1 MKKKK
6 ARAPLSFKTELPMR
20 SSKGERPKNSQIGFL
35 TVGKTA
41 RILGISASTLRLWEN
56 VGLISPARSAGKY
69 RLYNSE
75 LLEVLKRIKYLRD
88 VKKLS
93 VPGIKQMLGTSLPKP
108 VPTQPNGTADIG
120 IKLRQMRQRL
130 DLGIVEA
137 ANRAKISPGFLSAI
151 ELSKA
156 NPSVA
161 TLQRL
166 AATYNT
172 TVLEF
177 FDMPKHSRRLIRP
190 EQRRTLTTES
200 GVCIELLSIGTKML
214 ECMIFRVPP
223 KSGSDGSYSHA
234 GEEFIYM
241 LEGELEIWL
250 DEWECHTLQPG
261 DSFWFE
267 SNLGHRWFNP
277 TEVEAVLI
285 WVNTPLT
292 F

>member
-1 MKKKK
+1 MMKKSPRALRRKK
-6 ARAPLSFKTELPMR
+6 DSVR
-20 SSKGERPKNSQIGFL
+20 KGSRIGFL
-35 TVGKTA
+35 TVGQTA
-41 RILGISASTLRLWEN
+41 RILGVSASTLRLWEN
-56 VGLISPARSAGKY
+56 VGLISPARSAGRY
-69 RLYNSE
+69 RLYSSE
-75 LLEVLKRIKYLRD
+75 LLAVLKRIKYLRD

-93 VPGIKQMLGTSLPKP
+93 VPGIKQALGKTLSKAAEAPA
-108 VPTQPNGTADIG
+108 VRVADQEMG
-120 IKLRQMRQRL
+120 SKLRHMRQQL
-130 DLGIVEA
+130 ELGIVEA

-177 FDMPKHSRRLIRP
+177 FDVPRQARRLIKP
-190 EQRRTLTTES
+190 DERRKLTTES

-223 KSGSDGSYSHA
+223 HSGSDGSYSHA

-250 DEWECHTLQPG
+250 DEWESHTLKRG

-277 TEVEAVLI
+277 SGTEAVLI

>member
-1 MKKKK
+1 MKREK
-6 ARAPLSFKTELPMR
+6 AKQPR
-20 SSKGERPKNSQIGFL
+20 SKSIEKQKSRKPGGSRVGFL
-35 TVGKTA
+35 TVGQTA
-41 RILGISASTLRLWEN
+41 RILGVSASTLRLWEN
-56 VGLISPARSAGKY
+56 VGLISPARSTGKY
-69 RLYNSE
+69 RLYSSE

-93 VPGIKQMLGTSLPKP
+93 VPGIKQMLGKSLAK
-108 VPTQPNGTADIG
+108 VAKVSQHHKTNAEIG
-120 IKLRQMRQRL
+120 SKLRQMRQDL

-166 AATYNT
+166 AATYNM

-177 FDMPKHSRRLIRP
+177 FDKPKHVRRLIKP
-190 EQRRTLTTES
+190 DQRRTLTTES

-223 KSGSDGSYSHA
+223 NSGSDGSCSHV

-241 LEGELEIWL
+241 LEGELEMWL
-250 DEWECHTLQPG
+250 DEWECHTLKPG

-277 TEVEAVLI
+277 SKREAVLI

>member
-1 MKKKK
+1 M
-6 ARAPLSFKTELPMR
+6 
-20 SSKGERPKNSQIGFL
+20 SKPSAQKDLRLGYL
-35 TVGKTA
+35 TVGQTA
-41 RILGISASTLRLWEN
+41 RILGISPSTLRLWEN
-56 VGLISPARSAGKY
+56 VGLISPARSTGKY
-69 RLYNSE
+69 RLYSAE

-93 VPGIKQMLGTSLPKP
+93 VPGIKQILSRSLPKAKP
-108 VPTQPNGTADIG
+108 KTPHNTAQAEVG
-120 IKLRQMRQRL
+120 AKLRQMRQRL
-130 DLGIVEA
+130 QLGIVDA
-137 ANRAKISPGFLSAI
+137 AQRAKISPGFLSAI
-151 ELSKA
+151 ELAKA

-177 FDMPKHSRRLIRP
+177 FEMPKHARRLIP
-190 EQRRTLTTES
+190 SHQRQVLRTES
-200 GVCIELLSIGTKML
+200 GVSIELLSIGTKML
-214 ECMIFRVPP
+214 ECMIFRVA
-223 KSGSDGSYSHA
+223 SGAGSDGAYSHV

-250 DEWECHTLQPG
+250 DEIECHTLRPG

-277 TEVEAVLI
+277 SQKEAVLI

>member
-1 MKKKK
+1 MSKKRVNKDL
-6 ARAPLSFKTELPMR
+6 RV
-20 SSKGERPKNSQIGFL
+20 GYL
-35 TVGKTA
+35 TVGQTA
-41 RILGISASTLRLWEN
+41 RILGISPSTLRLWEN
-56 VGLISPARSAGKY
+56 VGLISPARSTGKY
-69 RLYNSE
+69 RLYSAE
-75 LLEVLKRIKYLRD
+75 LLELLKRIKYLRD

-93 VPGIKQMLGTSLPKP
+93 VPGIKQIIGKSLPKITP
-108 VPTQPNGTADIG
+108 RAPDEGAQAEVGL
-120 IKLRQMRQRL
+120 KLRQMRQRL
-130 DLGIVEA
+130 QLGIVEA
-137 ANRAKISPGFLSAI
+137 AKKARISPGFLSAI
-151 ELSKA
+151 ELAKA

-177 FDMPKHSRRLIRP
+177 FHMPRHARRLIPSKER
-190 EQRRTLTTES
+190 QVLKTES

-223 KSGSDGSYSHA
+223 KAGSDGSYSHA

-250 DEWECHTLQPG
+250 DEIECHTLRPG

-277 TEVEAVLI
+277 SQKEAVLI

>member
-1 MKKKK
+1 MKKRK
-6 ARAPLSFKTELPMR
+6 ARQLR
-20 SSKGERPKNSQIGFL
+20 SSKADKPTSSRIGFL
-35 TVGKTA
+35 TVGQTS

-69 RLYNSE
+69 RLYSSE

-93 VPGIKQMLGTSLPKP
+93 VPGIKQMLGKSVPKGSAP
-108 VPTQPNGTADIG
+108 DPNGDENADIG
-120 IKLRQMRQRL
+120 AKLRQMRQRL

-137 ANRAKISPGFLSAI
+137 ANRAKISPGFLRAI

-177 FDMPKHSRRLIRP
+177 FDMPRHARRLIRP
-190 EQRRTLTTES
+190 DQRRTLKTES

-214 ECMIFRVPP
+214 ECMIFRVPA
-223 KSGSDGSYSHA
+223 KAGSDGAYSHA

-241 LEGELEIWL
+241 LQGELEIWL
-250 DEWECHTLQPG
+250 DEWECHTLRPG

-277 TEVEAVLI
+277 SENEAVLI

>member
-1 MKKKK
+1 MSKKQLTKES
-6 ARAPLSFKTELPMR
+6 RV
-20 SSKGERPKNSQIGFL
+20 GYL
-35 TVGKTA
+35 TVGQTA
-41 RILGISASTLRLWEN
+41 RILGISPSTLRLWEN

-69 RLYNSE
+69 RLYSSE
-75 LLEVLKRIKYLRD
+75 LLDVLKRIKYLRD

-93 VPGIKQMLGTSLPKP
+93 VPGIKQMLGKSLPKVKAKAP
-108 VPTQPNGTADIG
+108 DDSAQAAVGA
-120 IKLRQMRQRL
+120 KLRQMRHRL
-130 DLGIVEA
+130 KLGIVDA
-137 ANRAKISPGFLSAI
+137 STKAKISPGFLSAI
-151 ELSKA
+151 ELGKA

-177 FDMPKHSRRLIRP
+177 FHMPRHARRLISTDER
-190 EQRRTLTTES
+190 QVLRTES

-223 KSGSDGSYSHA
+223 KSGSDGAYSHV

-250 DEWECHTLQPG
+250 DEIECHTLRPG

-277 TEVEAVLI
+277 SRREAVLI

>member
-1 MKKKK
+1 MAKRNRGKEK
-6 ARAPLSFKTELPMR
+6 AGLRL
-20 SSKGERPKNSQIGFL
+20 GFL
-35 TVGKTA
+35 TVGQTA
-41 RILGISASTLRLWEN
+41 RILGVSASTLRLWEN
-56 VGLISPARSAGKY
+56 VGLISPARSTGRY
-69 RLYNSE
+69 RLYSSE

-93 VPGIKQMLGTSLPKP
+93 VPGIKQVLGKT
-108 VPTQPNGTADIG
+108 PTGTQADDNSNADIG
-120 IKLRQMRQRL
+120 SRLRQMRQRL
-130 DLGIVEA
+130 KLGIVEA
-137 ANRAKISPGFLSAI
+137 ARQAKISPGFLSAI
-151 ELSKA
+151 ELSRA

-177 FDMPKHSRRLIRP
+177 FDMPRTTGRLIRP
-190 EQRRTLTTES
+190 DQRRALTTES

-250 DEWECHTLQPG
+250 DEWERHILRPG

-267 SNLGHRWFNP
+267 SNLGHRWFNSSS
-277 TEVEAVLI
+277 EEAVLI

>member
-1 MKKKK
+1 MKKQAKQS
-6 ARAPLSFKTELPMR
+6 RSEQ
-20 SSKGERPKNSQIGFL
+20 SSKPKGSRIGFL
-35 TVGKTA
+35 TVGQTA

-69 RLYNSE
+69 RLYSSE

-93 VPGIKQMLGTSLPKP
+93 VPGIKQMLGKSLAKAKP
-108 VPTQPNGTADIG
+108 IPPGESAVPEIG
-120 IKLRQMRQRL
+120 SRLRQMRQRL
-130 DLGIVEA
+130 ELGIVEA

-177 FDMPKHSRRLIRP
+177 FDAPKHVRRLVKP
-190 EQRRTLTTES
+190 DQRRTLTTES

-250 DEWECHTLQPG
+250 DEWECHTLKSG

-267 SNLGHRWFNP
+267 SDLGHRWFNP
-277 TEVEAVLI
+277 SKNEAVLI

>member
-1 MKKKK
+1 MKPASRQPRKSA
-6 ARAPLSFKTELPMR
+6 AR
-20 SSKGERPKNSQIGFL
+20 RPSRIGFL
-35 TVGKTA
+35 TVGQTA

-56 VGLISPARSAGKY
+56 VGLINPARSTGKY
-69 RLYNSE
+69 RLYSSE
-75 LLEVLKRIKYLRD
+75 LLALLKRIKYLRD

-93 VPGIKQMLGTSLPKP
+93 VPSIKQALGKSAPAAAP
-108 VPTQPNGTADIG
+108 AVPSGNGSPEIG
-120 IKLRQMRQRL
+120 GKLRQMRQRL
-130 DLGIVEA
+130 KLGIVEA
-137 ANRAKISPGFLSAI
+137 ANRARISPGFLSAI

-166 AATYNT
+166 AAAYNT

-177 FDMPKHSRRLIRP
+177 FDMPQHARRLIRP
-190 EQRRTLTTES
+190 DQRRTLTTES

-223 KSGSDGSYSHA
+223 RSGSDGSYSHA

-250 DEWECHTLQPG
+250 DEWECHTLKPG

-277 TEVEAVLI
+277 SKTEAVLI

>member
-1 MKKKK
+1 MNAKGSS
-6 ARAPLSFKTELPMR
+6 ARGASGNSRK
-20 SSKGERPKNSQIGFL
+20 SSRIGFL
-35 TVGKTA
+35 TVGQTA
-41 RILGISASTLRLWEN
+41 RILGVSASTLRLWEN

-93 VPGIKQMLGTSLPKP
+93 VPGIKQELGKNLGR
-108 VPTQPNGTADIG
+108 QPAAAGTPEGNGDGDIG
-120 IKLRQMRQRL
+120 SKLRRMRQRL
-130 DLGIVEA
+130 SLGIVEA
-137 ANRAKISPGFLSAI
+137 ATRAKISPGFLSAI

-177 FDMPKHSRRLIRP
+177 FDMPRHARRLVRP
-190 EQRRTLTTES
+190 DQRRVLKTES
-200 GVCIELLSIGTKML
+200 GVSIELLSIGTKML
-214 ECMIFRVPP
+214 ECMIFRVAP

-241 LEGELEIWL
+241 LSGQLEIWL
-250 DEWECHTLQPG
+250 DEWECHTLEPG

-277 TEVEAVLI
+277 SNEEAVLI

>member
-1 MKKKK
+1 MSKK
-6 ARAPLSFKTELPMR
+6 AHPQR
-20 SSKGERPKNSQIGFL
+20 SRVEYL
-35 TVGKTA
+35 TVGQTA

-69 RLYNSE
+69 RLYSSE

-93 VPGIKQMLGTSLPKP
+93 VPGIKQMLGKSLPKVKTP
-108 VPTQPNGTADIG
+108 VPNGQADIAIG
-120 IKLRQMRQRL
+120 AKLRGMRQRRQ
-130 DLGIVEA
+130 LGIVEA
-137 ANRAKISPGFLSAI
+137 ANQARISPGFLSAI
-151 ELSKA
+151 ELAKA

-166 AATYNT
+166 AATYET

-177 FDMPKHSRRLIRP
+177 FDSPRRSRRRVRP
-190 EQRRTLTTES
+190 NERRALQTES
-200 GVCIELLSIGTKML
+200 GVCMELLSIGTKML
-214 ECMIFRVPP
+214 ECHLFRVPP
-223 KSGSDGSYSHA
+223 KTGSDGSYAHA
-234 GEEFIYM
+234 GEEFIFM

-250 DEWECHTLQPG
+250 DEMECHTLKPG

-277 TEVEAVLI
+277 SAVEAVLI